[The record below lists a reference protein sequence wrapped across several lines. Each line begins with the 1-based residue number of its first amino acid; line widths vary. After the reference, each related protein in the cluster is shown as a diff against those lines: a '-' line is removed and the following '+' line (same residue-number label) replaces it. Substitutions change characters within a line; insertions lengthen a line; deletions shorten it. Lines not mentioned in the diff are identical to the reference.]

1 MTTSTMK
8 HLLVWPVALLLG
20 ACAPAAQPAAAPIT
34 AQEAASCSPNTQP
47 VRGLAVQS
55 VMDGDYGSALSSWL
69 LRDLPDAGYR
79 VWKSS
84 DYPDAWQ
91 SNLVL
96 TGQIDRLTSPT
107 DQPALPY
114 LVGHAELRVI
124 DRASGNTVYALG
136 SASDLTGTP
145 HPSLPDYVAGVR
157 QALLG
162 RFCQVR

>member
-1 MTTSTMK
+1 MTSSIIK
-8 HLLVWPVALLLG
+8 HMLAWPVALLLG
-20 ACAPAAQPAAAPIT
+20 ACAPAVQPADAPIT
-34 AQEAASCSPNTQP
+34 AQEAASCPPNTQP

-55 VMDGDYGSALSSWL
+55 VIDGDYGSALTYGL
-69 LRDLPDAGYR
+69 LHDLPDAGYR

-91 SNLVL
+91 TNLVI
-96 TGQIDRLTSPT
+96 TGQIDRLTSPN
-107 DQPALPY
+107 DQAALPY
-114 LVGHAELRVI
+114 VVGHAELRVI
-124 DRASGNTVYALG
+124 DRASGNTVYTFG

-145 HPSLPDYVAGVR
+145 HPSLRDYVAGVQ